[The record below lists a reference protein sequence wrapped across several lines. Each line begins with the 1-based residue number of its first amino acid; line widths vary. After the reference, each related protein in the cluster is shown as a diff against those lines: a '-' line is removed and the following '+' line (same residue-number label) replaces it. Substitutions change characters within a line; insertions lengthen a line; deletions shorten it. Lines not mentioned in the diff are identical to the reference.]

1 MQDKIINILPDQE
14 NYVIGFADM
23 ADLIQAHYPYRYA
36 VVIGKRLPDA
46 IIDEIENGP
55 TPVYYELYKSTND
68 ELNLITLKISRFLEQ
83 NAIPCVQIKSTVQEE
98 DIPEGFAST
107 LRMNFSH
114 KMAATRAGLGWIGKT
129 DLLVSERFGPRI
141 RLATVLTHYRFDHLG
156 IPITESRC
164 GKCDICVTACPGQA
178 ANGKLW
184 NDALDRD
191 EFYDAFKCR
200 DTCRKFSSERL
211 DKKASLCGICVSV
224 CPFGKTI
231 KNRKKK

>member
-1 MQDKIINILPDQE
+1 VQNEIINILPDQE

-23 ADLIQAHYPYRYA
+23 GDLVKKYYPYRYA
-36 VVIGKRLPDA
+36 VVVGKRLDDA
-46 IIDEIENGP
+46 IIDEIEDGP

-68 ELNLITLKISRFLEQ
+68 ELNLITAKITRFLQQ
-83 NAIPCVQIKSTVQEE
+83 NTIPCVQIKSTVQEE
-98 DIPEGFAST
+98 DLPVDFAKT

-141 RLATVLTHYRFDHLG
+141 RLATVLTDHRFENPG

-164 GKCDICVTACPGQA
+164 GKCDICVMECPGQA

-184 NDALDRD
+184 KATLDRD
-191 EFYDAFKCR
+191 EFYNAFKCR
-200 DTCRKFSSERL
+200 DACRKLSLERL
-211 DKKASLCGICVSV
+211 DKRISLCGICVSV

-231 KNRKKK
+231 NRRKKK

>member
-1 MQDKIINILPDQE
+1 MQNDIINILPDRE

-23 ADLIQAHYPYRYA
+23 GDLIQAHYPYRYA
-36 VVIGKRLPDA
+36 IVIGKRLDDA

-68 ELNLITLKISRFLEQ
+68 ELNLITAKITRFLEQ
-83 NAIPCVQIKSTVQEE
+83 NAIPCVQIKSTVAES
-98 DIPEGFAST
+98 DIPEDFAKT

-141 RLATVLTHYRFDHLG
+141 RLATVLTNYQFDELG
-156 IPITESRC
+156 IPTTESQC
-164 GKCDICVTACPGQA
+164 GKCDICVESCPGQA
-178 ANGKLW
+178 ANGRLW
-184 NDALDRD
+184 DVSLDRD

-200 DTCRKFSSERL
+200 DACRKLSLERL
-211 DKKASLCGICVSV
+211 DKKVSLCGICVSI
-224 CPFGKTI
+224 CPFGKSINKT
-231 KNRKKK
+231 RKK